1 MSQTE
6 ITTSDAKKKSPP
18 RSWQN
23 RLGQILLLLLIFYVG
38 IILVLTLIQRKLIY
52 HPTKV
57 AILNVQDW
65 GFAQGRCLPVTFEV
79 EPGYKLQG
87 WHVLPPSH
95 QALNREEQQQELDS
109 GRPVIIYSPGNAGHR
124 GYRAEQLKRLSSL
137 NADVFLIDYRGYAE
151 NPGSPS
157 EQAYLH
163 DARFIWDALN
173 DEFQIDSAR
182 IVLLGESLGGGIATA
197 LASELS
203 QEGTEPGG
211 LFLQA
216 PFSSLVAIAGERFP
230 WLPVDWM
237 MSDRYPSIERIPEV
251 TCPITII
258 HGRQDSI
265 IPFAQAQQLFEA
277 APEHSSAGISKT
289 FLEIPG
295 AGHNDIFMMAETEYL
310 RALEK
315 MLKPIRQKNIPQP

>member
-1 MSQTE
+1 
-6 ITTSDAKKKSPP
+6 
-18 RSWQN
+18 
-23 RLGQILLLLLIFYVG
+23 LIFYVG
-38 IILVLTLIQRKLIY
+38 IILLLTLIQRKLIY
-52 HPTKV
+52 HPTK
-57 AILNVQDW
+57 AATLNAKDW
-65 GFAQGRCLPVTFEV
+65 GFTEGRCLPMIFEV
-79 EPGYKLQG
+79 EPGYTLHG

-109 GRPVIIYSPGNAGHR
+109 ERPVIIYYPGNAGHR
-124 GYRAEQLKRLSSL
+124 GYRADQLKRLSSL
-137 NADVFLIDYRGYAE
+137 NADIFLIDYRGYAE

-163 DARFIWDALN
+163 DARFIWDALV
-173 DEFQIDSAR
+173 EEYQIEPAR
-182 IVLLGESLGGGIATA
+182 IILLGESLGGGIATA
-197 LASELS
+197 LANQLS
-203 QEGTEPGG
+203 QEGTAPAG

-237 MSDRYPSIERIPEV
+237 MADRFPSIERIPEV
-251 TCPITII
+251 TCSITII

-277 APEHSSAGISKT
+277 APDHSSDRISKT
-289 FLEIPG
+289 FIEIPG

-315 MLKPIRQKNIPQP
+315 MFKPIRQKNIPKP

>member
-1 MSQTE
+1 M
-6 ITTSDAKKKSPP
+6 
-18 RSWQN
+18 
-23 RLGQILLLLLIFYVG
+23 
-38 IILVLTLIQRKLIY
+38 LTLIQRKLIY

-57 AILNVQDW
+57 ATLNVKDW
-65 GFAQGRCLPVTFEV
+65 EFAEGRCLPVTFEV
-79 EPGYKLQG
+79 EPGYTLHG

-95 QALNREEQQQELDS
+95 QALNRKEQQQELDA
-109 GRPVIIYSPGNAGHR
+109 GRPVIIYYPGNAGHR
-124 GYRAEQLKRLSSL
+124 GYRADQLKRLSSL
-137 NADVFLIDYRGYAE
+137 NADIFLIDYRGYAE

-157 EQAYLH
+157 EKAYLH
-163 DARFIWDALN
+163 DARFILDALVA
-173 DEFQIDSAR
+173 EYQIEPAR
-182 IVLLGESLGGGIATA
+182 FVLLGESLGGGIATA
-197 LASELS
+197 LANQLS
-203 QEGTEPGG
+203 QEGTELAG

-237 MSDRYPSIERIPEV
+237 MVDRYPSIERIPEV

-265 IPFAQAQQLFEA
+265 IPFAQAQQLFET
-277 APEHSSAGISKT
+277 APDHSSAGISKT

-315 MLKPIRQKNIPQP
+315 MLKPIRQSNIPNP

>member
-1 MSQTE
+1 
-6 ITTSDAKKKSPP
+6 
-18 RSWQN
+18 
-23 RLGQILLLLLIFYVG
+23 
-38 IILVLTLIQRKLIY
+38 VLTLIQRKLIY
-52 HPTKV
+52 HPAKV
-57 AILNVQDW
+57 STLNAKDW
-65 GFAQGRCLPVTFEV
+65 GFTEGSCLPVTFEV
-79 EPGYKLQG
+79 ESGYTLHG

-95 QALNREEQQQELDS
+95 QALNREEQQQELDA
-109 GRPVIIYSPGNAGHR
+109 GRPVIIYYPGNAGHR
-124 GYRAEQLKRLSSL
+124 GYRAQQLKQLSTL
-137 NADVFLIDYRGYAE
+137 NADIFLIDYRGYAE

-157 EQAYLH
+157 EKAYLH
-163 DARFIWDALN
+163 DARFIWDALIK
-173 DEFQIDSAR
+173 EYEIEPERF
-182 IVLLGESLGGGIATA
+182 VLLGESLGGGIATA

-203 QEGTEPGG
+203 QEGTAPTG

-237 MSDRYPSIERIPEV
+237 IADRFPSIERIPEV
-251 TCPITII
+251 SCPITII

-277 APEHSSAGISKT
+277 APDHSSAGISKK

-315 MLKPIRQKNIPQP
+315 MLKPIRQRNIPNP